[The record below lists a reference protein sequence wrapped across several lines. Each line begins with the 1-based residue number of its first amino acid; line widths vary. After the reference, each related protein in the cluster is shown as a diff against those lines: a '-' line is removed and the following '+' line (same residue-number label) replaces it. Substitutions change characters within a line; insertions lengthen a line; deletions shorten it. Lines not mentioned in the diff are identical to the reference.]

1 MSAKTFLTN
10 AFTFKLSEGDLLPVN
25 QAGGKLSPSRKTAK
39 KGLNMKGK
47 RHSEEQIIGVLKEA
61 QAGVAVKEI
70 CRLHG
75 ISEQTYYK
83 WKRKFGGMETTRFI

>member
-1 MSAKTFLTN
+1 
-10 AFTFKLSEGDLLPVN
+10 
-25 QAGGKLSPSRKTAK
+25 
-39 KGLNMKGK
+39 MKGK

-75 ISEQTYYK
+75 ISEQTFYK
-83 WKRKFGGMETTRFI
+83 WKRKFGGMEVSDARRLRSLEDENQKLKKLVADQALDLMVTKELLKKKF